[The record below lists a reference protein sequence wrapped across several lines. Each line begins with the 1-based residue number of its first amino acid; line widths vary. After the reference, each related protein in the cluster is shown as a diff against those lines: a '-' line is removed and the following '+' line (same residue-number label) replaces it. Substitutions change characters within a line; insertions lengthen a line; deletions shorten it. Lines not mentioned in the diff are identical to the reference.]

1 MIKDAEDHADEDKTK
16 REQAELKNNADN
28 IIFTAEK
35 LLKDNEEKVPEELK
49 NEIEANVTSLKDALN
64 EDNADSINKA
74 LQELQGSVQK
84 VGEAVYTQPDA
95 STENDT
101 PPTED
106 GSSEQDSENDDT
118 VEGEYREV

>member
-1 MIKDAEDHADEDKTK
+1 M
-16 REQAELKNNADN
+16 
-28 IIFTAEK
+28 
-35 LLKDNEEKVPEELK
+35 KDNEEKVPEELK
-49 NEIEANVTSLKDALN
+49 NEIESNVTSLKDALN
-64 EDNADSINKA
+64 ENNADSINKA

-106 GSSEQDSENDDT
+106 DTPPTEDGSSEQDSENDDT